1 MLKWLK
7 NAWPWKSKSMT
18 AEEIMKSWA
27 DFQKEPK
34 APIWPKDFKTSDVKV
49 SLDKQAPKISD
60 LPNVIEETRKP
71 KPALKKATTRS
82 KTMPLVKSA
91 KPAAFKK
98 NIATSV
104 KEGKPV
110 KQAVA
115 ISYAVKKEATKAKSK
130 KK

>member
-18 AEEIMKSWA
+18 TEQLVQSWMQYA
-27 DFQKEPK
+27 NENDE
-34 APIWPKDFKTSDVKV
+34 ALTKT
-49 SLDKQAPKISD
+49 
-60 LPNVIEETRKP
+60 

-91 KPAAFKK
+91 KPAAFKE
-98 NIATSV
+98 NIKTEV
-104 KEGKPV
+104 KAGKPV

>member
-1 MLKWLK
+1 MSDESNMALGLTAFAIFVMAWAYYQYRLRQK
-7 NAWPWKSKSMT
+7 NKSMS
-18 AEEIMKSWA
+18 AEEILKSWA
-27 DFQKEPK
+27 EFQKEP
-34 APIWPKDFKTSDVKV
+34 AVKV
-49 SLDKQAPKISD
+49 
-60 LPNVIEETRKP
+60 KP
-71 KPALKKATTRS
+71 TLKKATTRS

-115 ISYAVKKEATKAKSK
+115 IAYSEAKAAKKTKKGK
-130 KK
+130 K

>member
-7 NAWPWKSKSMT
+7 SLFKPKSMT
-18 AEEIMKSWA
+18 PEEIVKSWV
-27 DFQKEPK
+27 DFQNEP
-34 APIWPKDFKTSDVKV
+34 AVKV
-49 SLDKQAPKISD
+49 
-60 LPNVIEETRKP
+60 

-110 KQAVA
+110 KQSVA
-115 ISYAVKKEATKAKSK
+115 IAYSEAKAAKKVAAKKTTKKGK
-130 KK
+130 